1 MKSKEKRRQR
11 RRHIIAS
18 LLGMKVGPV
27 QRVFIVSLFFLVS
40 SFPSSFSFF
49 RYCFSSLLFSN
60 SFFFFLHFLLLLLL
74 LPPPLLPFSCP
85 FSSSSLSSSCS
96 FFSFFTHKSFYTLYP
111 HMHTNTHT
119 RHLMLWCFLFSNKN
133 Y

>member
-40 SFPSSFSFF
+40 LPFLLPFPSSATASL
-49 RYCFSSLLFSN
+49 RFSSLIPSSSSFTSFS
-60 SFFFFLHFLLLLLL
+60 SFFFCLLLCF
-74 LPPPLLPFSCP
+74 PFHVL
-85 FSSSSLSSSCS
+85 SSFSSSCS